1 MIEAA
6 SRSLRQ
12 QIDHGAARDRP
23 CSNGLFH
30 DGAPGTIPAG
40 SAGWQGIHTD
50 EPRSME
56 SAQRRIRSAE
66 NQHRMVSAA
75 RDGLPMG
82 STVASTPSTSA
93 LDNYP
98 LEDEVEDDT
107 AALTTPLE
115 DATSR
120 MFPTDFHPELKRP
133 LSRKKDPSASA
144 AAGLGAFAGPSKM
157 TDAFEQRKARQPI
170 PVESWGPRPPSR
182 AGMPQKASAPL
193 DAGLG
198 DVLLSTPSR
207 ASGPGSSVG
216 RPSSQAGGQSPGS
229 RPSSKGPGSSV
240 GRPSSQAGGQSPSS
254 RPSSKV
260 GGEQALGSSKVTGG
274 TWAAARSDPRVPS
287 EVRRGRERKAAN
299 RDRGSPEVGYAAAAD
314 LGVFGCGT
322 RAPTQQLTKSLSGVF
337 DAHTNQFRGP
347 AAAPSRTSGQGSTWA
362 DEPAALEVS
371 GCGLGEPAT
380 AAWPGGPAQSCSGS
394 PPTRKGPRHSL
405 AEPVSVED
413 VEAEQD
419 HTMPSRRGDATSPQV
434 IVTRS
439 RDQAEQHQRRGQVRR
454 NTEQCA
460 PSNREPHMPFSTSLD
475 VDFLSLFAS

>member
-1 MIEAA
+1 MMEPVPDRAAMIEAA

-157 TDAFEQRKARQPI
+157 TDHSSKEKLGNPFQWKAGAPGRLHEQGCLR
-170 PVESWGPRPPSR
+170 RP
-182 AGMPQKASAPL
+182 QHHWT
-193 DAGLG
+193 LG
-198 DVLLSTPSR
+198 WATFCLVLLQ
-207 ASGPGSSVG
+207 G
-216 RPSSQAGGQSPGS
+216 R
-229 RPSSKGPGSSV
+229 V
-240 GRPSSQAGGQSPSS
+240 
-254 RPSSKV
+254 
-260 GGEQALGSSKVTGG
+260 
-274 TWAAARSDPRVPS
+274 D
-287 EVRRGRERKAAN
+287 
-299 RDRGSPEVGYAAAAD
+299 
-314 LGVFGCGT
+314 
-322 RAPTQQLTKSLSGVF
+322 RAP
-337 DAHTNQFRGP
+337 A
-347 AAAPSRTSGQGSTWA
+347 
-362 DEPAALEVS
+362 
-371 GCGLGEPAT
+371 
-380 AAWPGGPAQSCSGS
+380 
-394 PPTRKGPRHSL
+394 
-405 AEPVSVED
+405 
-413 VEAEQD
+413 
-419 HTMPSRRGDATSPQV
+419 
-434 IVTRS
+434 
-439 RDQAEQHQRRGQVRR
+439 
-454 NTEQCA
+454 
-460 PSNREPHMPFSTSLD
+460 
-475 VDFLSLFAS
+475 

>member
-1 MIEAA
+1 MMEPVLDRAAMIEAA

-12 QIDHGAARDRP
+12 QISHGAARDRP
-23 CSNGLFH
+23 CSKGLYH
-30 DGAPGTIPAG
+30 DGANGTIPSG
-40 SAGWQGIHTD
+40 PAGWQGIPMD
-50 EPRSME
+50 EPRSAE
-56 SAQRRIRSAE
+56 NAQRRIRSAE
-66 NQHRMVSAA
+66 NQHRMVSAG

-98 LEDEVEDDT
+98 LEDDVEDDT
-107 AALTTPLE
+107 AALTIPLE
-115 DATSR
+115 DATTR
-120 MFPTDFHPELKRP
+120 IFPTDFHPELKRP

-144 AAGLGAFAGPSKM
+144 AAGLGAFAGPSRM

-182 AGMPQKASAPL
+182 AGLPQKASAPL

-198 DVLLSTPSR
+198 DVLLSSSSR
-207 ASGPGSSVG
+207 ASGSGSSAG
-216 RPSSQAGGQSPGS
+216 RPSSKAGEQSPG
-229 RPSSKGPGSSV
+229 
-240 GRPSSQAGGQSPSS
+240 S

-274 TWAAARSDPRVPS
+274 TWAAARSDPRVHS
-287 EVRRGRERKAAN
+287 ETRRGRERKAAN
-299 RDRGSPEVGYAAAAD
+299 RDRGSPEVGHAAAAD

-322 RAPTQQLTKSLSGVF
+322 RAPNQQLTKSLSGVF
-337 DAHTNQFRGP
+337 DHHTNEFRGP
-347 AAAPSRTSGQGSTWA
+347 AAAPCRTSGHGSTWA
-362 DEPAALEVS
+362 DEPTALEVS
-371 GCGLGEPAT
+371 GCGFGDPAT
-380 AAWPGGPAQSCSGS
+380 AAWPGSPAQSCGGS
-394 PPTRKGPRHSL
+394 PPTRKGARHSL

-419 HTMPSRRGDATSPQV
+419 HTMHFRRGDAIPPQV

-454 NTEQCA
+454 SAEQRV
-460 PSNREPHMPFSTSLD
+460 PSKRETHMPFSTSLD